1 MIQRLGDVGRCLH
14 DHFSWIV
21 ASEPIYIRTRRP
33 SLKYG
38 SLSNGKT
45 PKFGLKATLE
55 LKVAG
60 LVETF
65 YAEMQ
70 KGI

>member
-1 MIQRLGDVGRCLH
+1 MGRCLP
-14 DHFSWIV
+14 DHFSGIV

-33 SLKYG
+33 SLKH
-38 SLSNGKT
+38 SSRSNGKT
-45 PKFGLKATLE
+45 PKFSLKATLE
-55 LKVAG
+55 VKVGG